1 MSLILCFILGLIPT
15 SYAKDFAGI
24 SFHSTVP
31 EEQFS
36 IFKSDLAYL
45 YKIPHAADAPN
56 LAATTGLS
64 RNDGPHLLNWLVNR
78 VQYIVGESYTHGVTG
93 RSSVPFN
100 MINIGS
106 LYYGTDHQFPFD
118 GKLLKATSPR
128 LGLLQIG
135 DSLFGP
141 LMTVNSSPK
150 SPANA
155 GLRLGTLFHEG
166 RHSDGRGATVGF
178 SHVACPKGHTYA
190 GIAACDNSSNG
201 AYPLGAAVMRHF
213 LRHCTQCS
221 TLDKRLV
228 ELRILDS
235 EERVLKPA
243 AHANI
248 PAFQGAV
255 GTYENLIK
263 TYTAKLTPTTPPQE
277 KLRLQKEIAEFTK
290 QRDYFNE
297 QIRRARTSAQ
307 PALDATPQAPFKTIT
322 LQQSNQAFER
332 SRQAR

>member
-1 MSLILCFILGLIPT
+1 MTLILCFILGLMQA
-15 SYAKDFAGI
+15 SHAKDFAGI

-31 EEQFS
+31 DEQFS

-45 YKIPHAADAPN
+45 YKIPHSADAPN
-56 LAATTGLS
+56 LAATSGLN

-78 VQYIVGESYTHGVTG
+78 VQYVVGESYPQGITG
-93 RSSVPFN
+93 RSGVPFN

-106 LYYGTDHQFPFD
+106 LYYGTDHQLPFD
-118 GKLLKATSPR
+118 GKILRATSPR

-141 LMTVNSSPK
+141 LMTVNNNPK

-155 GLRLGTLFHEG
+155 VLRLGTFFHEG
-166 RHSDGRGATVGF
+166 RHSDGRGASVGF
-178 SHVACPKGHTYA
+178 SHAVCPKGHTYA
-190 GIAACDNSSNG
+190 GIAACDSSSNG
-201 AYPLGAAVMRHF
+201 AYPLGAAFMRHF
-213 LRHCTQCS
+213 LRHCTQC
-221 TLDKRLV
+221 TKLDKVLV

-235 EERVLKPA
+235 EERVLKPT
-243 AHANI
+243 AHSNI

-263 TYTAKLTPTTPPQE
+263 SYSPKITPTTPAQE
-277 KLRLQKEIAEFTK
+277 KQRLQKEIAEFTK

-297 QIRRARTSAQ
+297 QIRLARASTP
-307 PALDATPQAPFKTIT
+307 PALDAQPQAPFKTIT